1 MFKKVPKKLVF
12 ILLISVELKSN
23 PMHLFDIPYEISLSN
38 RLNNRNA
45 KTRVKF
51 FSK

>member
-23 PMHLFDIPYEISLSN
+23 PMHLLDIPYEISLSN

-45 KTRVKF
+45 KTWVNF